1 MIEYEYSF
9 KVKEIAPYL
18 DYCNRNRLYKG
29 ERKSTNKSI
38 V

>member
-29 ERKSTNKSI
+29 ERKFTNKGI
-38 V
+38 I